1 MNAGRSGDRRT
12 SADLTGTIRRTAHS
26 AKCGRSYASRRTIP
40 GVLRWVRIVFR
51 SAQPKPNGTDNCP
64 GGSGRG
70 LGGGMGPSPA
80 RARRSMAKTKCLKE
94 FTGPEQSFYALSE
107 RGRGGF
113 GLSDFESRRVLTDGA
128 ERRATPAPRSS
139 RTWTTAWSGF
149 EPSTRLYA
157 NSGDAIRREPEPT
170 QQDEVFTTHR

>member
-1 MNAGRSGDRRT
+1 LPMPMPMPMLLPLPNASSRAVERSVIELV
-12 SADLTGTIRRTAHS
+12 AFP
-26 AKCGRSYASRRTIP
+26 ASHT
-40 GVLRWVRIVFR
+40 V
-51 SAQPKPNGTDNCP
+51 
-64 GGSGRG
+64 
-70 LGGGMGPSPA
+70 
-80 RARRSMAKTKCLKE
+80 SMAKTKCLKE

-170 QQDEVFTTHR
+170 RPHRFLVARKNAKDFEPDEVFTTRECRDRQLRKIYRVPYPVRIVAR